1 MRKRLP
7 ITKSAEFDISSSKL
21 WEVISEPGN
30 LNNSHP
36 FCKSNEVIN
45 WENEGRTDRLIYLNG
60 LDYIRTFKTW
70 NEGSGYTLEIG
81 KEGESQSYVIWEI
94 ESLGVNSSR
103 LKITVYRIFW
113 TGCRTIWLS
122 YFGLGAELFRFM
134 DNFHSTSRNENSV
147 MVQEI
152 WVKPRLESYLNSV
165 ISGFHY
171 YIDEDKKVPRNH
183 FGKHSWFS

>member
-103 LKITVYRIFW
+103 LKITVYPYLLDWVPNYLAFIPHR
-113 TGCRTIWLS
+113 
-122 YFGLGAELFRFM
+122 
-134 DNFHSTSRNENSV
+134 
-147 MVQEI
+147 I